1 MIDPATRRLGDA
13 RIGRMGEGEK
23 SRRGDT
29 GTEGRGTNDRHCEL
43 AIVIANWLVCEA
55 ISSK

>member
-43 AIVIANWLVCEA
+43 VGV
-55 ISSK
+55 